1 MLAPDAN
8 RNRTHVSQ
16 KLKLSLILAIGM
28 VVISSASI
36 LIRWAQAE
44 GAPSLVIAV
53 YRLMTATCVLSVPML
68 FQRGWQDYAKLSR
81 QTIAL
86 LLMSG
91 VLLGLHFATWIA
103 SLEHV
108 SVMSSVVLVCT
119 TPIWIGLASPLLLGE
134 RIPRLMWISLAVAM
148 AGATVIGV
156 AGWQGAQTRTLE
168 GSLLALVGALFGA
181 GYLTIGRRVRA
192 AVSLIPY
199 LWLVY
204 GTAALFLLGWSLVDG
219 LPLVGYS
226 VPATLCMIGLGIGPQ
241 LIGHSS
247 ANYAIRRLSAMFVS
261 IAILG
266 EPVGS
271 TVLAIFLLSEQP
283 APLQFLGGALT
294 LIGIASASFA
304 ESRAA
309 NS

>member
-1 MLAPDAN
+1 M
-8 RNRTHVSQ
+8 SQ
-16 KLKLSLILAIGM
+16 KLKLSLILAIGIS
-28 VVISSASI
+28 VISSASI
-36 LIRWAQAE
+36 LIRWAQTE

-53 YRLMTATCVLSVPML
+53 YRLTIATCVLSVPMV
-68 FQRGWQDYAKLSR
+68 FQRGWRDYAKLSK

-86 LLMSG
+86 LVLSG
-91 VLLGLHFATWIA
+91 VLLGLHFAAWIT
-103 SLEHV
+103 SLAHV

-134 RIPRLMWISLAVAM
+134 RIRGLMWLSLAIVM
-148 AGATVIGV
+148 AGAAVIGL
-156 AGWQGAQTRTLE
+156 AGWEGTESRALE
-168 GSLLALVGALFGA
+168 GNLLALAGAVFGA
-181 GYLTIGRRVRA
+181 GYLIIGRRVRA

-204 GTAALFLLGWSLVDG
+204 GTAALFLLVWSLADG
-219 LPLVGYS
+219 LPLIGYTL
-226 VPATLCMIGLGIGPQ
+226 PATLWMIGLGIGPQ

-271 TVLAIFLLSEQP
+271 TVLAVLLLNEHPSS
-283 APLQFLGGALT
+283 LQMLGGMLT
-294 LIGIASASFA
+294 LAGIAAASFA
-304 ESRAA
+304 ESKATNR
-309 NS
+309 